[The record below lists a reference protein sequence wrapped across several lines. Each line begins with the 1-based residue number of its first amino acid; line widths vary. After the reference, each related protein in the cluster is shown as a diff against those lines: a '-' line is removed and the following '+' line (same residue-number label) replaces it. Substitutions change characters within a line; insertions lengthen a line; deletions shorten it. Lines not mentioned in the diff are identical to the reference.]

1 MVLLRKIKTNMLK
14 FISFGSGSSGNCY
27 YLYTGTD
34 ALMIDAGVGVRT
46 LKKHFYAYGISLQET
61 RHILVTHDHADHV
74 KAVGALSTGLAL
86 PVYSTR
92 KVHDG
97 IERNYC
103 VKKKINPSRVRLIE
117 KGQEFQVGEFQVTAF
132 SVPHD
137 SSDNVGYKIR
147 CQGITFC
154 LMTDVGHLTEEML
167 GYIGEANYLVLEA
180 NHDVEMLLRGTYP
193 QYLKDRIMGQFGHL
207 SNVDCAK
214 ALAENATGNLRH
226 VWLCHLSEENNH
238 PELARKT
245 VEQTLRS
252 YGIVAGKDFQVD
264 VLRRKMPT
272 GVFELT

>member
-1 MVLLRKIKTNMLK
+1 MVLSRKIKTNMLK

-86 PVYSTR
+86 PVYST
-92 KVHDG
+92 
-97 IERNYC
+97 
-103 VKKKINPSRVRLIE
+103 
-117 KGQEFQVGEFQVTAF
+117 
-132 SVPHD
+132 HD

-207 SNVDCAK
+207 SNADCAK

-238 PELARKT
+238 PELAHKT

-252 YGIVAGKDFQVD
+252 YGIVVGKDLQVD

>member
-1 MVLLRKIKTNMLK
+1 
-14 FISFGSGSSGNCY
+14 
-27 YLYTGTD
+27 
-34 ALMIDAGVGVRT
+34 
-46 LKKHFYAYGISLQET
+46 
-61 RHILVTHDHADHV
+61 
-74 KAVGALSTGLAL
+74 
-86 PVYSTR
+86 
-92 KVHDG
+92 
-97 IERNYC
+97 
-103 VKKKINPSRVRLIE
+103 
-117 KGQEFQVGEFQVTAF
+117 
-132 SVPHD
+132 
-137 SSDNVGYKIR
+137 
-147 CQGITFC
+147 
-154 LMTDVGHLTEEML
+154 MTDVGHLTEEML

-193 QYLKDRIMGQFGHL
+193 QYLKERIMGQFGHL
-207 SNVDCAK
+207 SNADCAK

>member
-1 MVLLRKIKTNMLK
+1 MVLSRKIKTNMLK

-103 VKKKINPSRVRLIE
+103 VKKKSIL
-117 KGQEFQVGEFQVTAF
+117 
-132 SVPHD
+132 
-137 SSDNVGYKIR
+137 
-147 CQGITFC
+147 
-154 LMTDVGHLTEEML
+154 
-167 GYIGEANYLVLEA
+167 LE
-180 NHDVEMLLRGTYP
+180 
-193 QYLKDRIMGQFGHL
+193 
-207 SNVDCAK
+207 
-214 ALAENATGNLRH
+214 
-226 VWLCHLSEENNH
+226 
-238 PELARKT
+238 
-245 VEQTLRS
+245 
-252 YGIVAGKDFQVD
+252 
-264 VLRRKMPT
+264 
-272 GVFELT
+272 